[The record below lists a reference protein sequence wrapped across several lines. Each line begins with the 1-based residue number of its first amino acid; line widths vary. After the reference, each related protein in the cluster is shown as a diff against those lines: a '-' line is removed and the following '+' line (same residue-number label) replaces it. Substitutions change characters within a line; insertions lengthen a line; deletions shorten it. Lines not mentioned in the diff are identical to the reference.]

1 MLSKLPLEV
10 DDARLSDLGIPG
22 LFGLALAVA
31 GVVLAVDQALGGDL
45 VAGVLLGG
53 FLCLLGAAI
62 AHDDATPECET
73 TCDGCGDRVRSHAS
87 RDGVDEYV
95 VVHSSGSPRRVSL
108 GPLSVVKEEQTLE
121 TVYCSG
127 ECAAETDRTLLER
140 QGDRLEPVATSEG
153 DRREGVA

>member
-1 MLSKLPLEV
+1 MQSDLPLEV

-31 GVVLAVDQALGGDL
+31 GVALGVDQALGGDL

-53 FLCLLGAAI
+53 FLCLLGAAL
-62 AHDDATPECET
+62 AHDDATPECDA
-73 TCDGCGDRVRSHAS
+73 TCATCGDHVRGHAS

-121 TVYCSG
+121 SVYCSG
-127 ECAAETDRTLLER
+127 ECAAEDERVLLER
-140 QGDRLEPVATSEG
+140 QGETLRPVETSDE
-153 DRREGVA
+153 DRREEVA